1 MPRIADN
8 ADVWAESRQGIYF
21 PATSYPASSADGDLT
36 GQCVSLLKW
45 FFAQMTDV
53 PNPFAARGDAR
64 NVGKTLVAQ
73 GLAVEVPYAQ
83 RRRGDVITTEYG
95 TYGHIYLQLSG
106 GRVFEENANAGGAAK
121 RVLSNGTVVYASRIG
136 SETESFRRD
145 VHVYRINSYSEKGD
159 DMIEDTQRHY
169 DIINREWNNSTG
181 RDLTRNEF
189 RISFVGRDKLEALV
203 TIHGSI
209 ETVKWQSLARLGKQ
223 AQDDN
228 WQKQIYDLQAH
239 AKILQEQIA
248 NLQKQIESNGDN
260 AALKKQLE
268 ERQAQLDS
276 ANQQIA
282 ILTKSEADLKA
293 QLASAGGDTDLLN
306 SFGKVLAQLIAR
318 LGLKK

>member
-1 MPRIADN
+1 M
-8 ADVWAESRQGIYF
+8 
-21 PATSYPASSADGDLT
+21 
-36 GQCVSLLKW
+36 
-45 FFAQMTDV
+45 
-53 PNPFAARGDAR
+53 
-64 NVGKTLVAQ
+64 
-73 GLAVEVPYAQ
+73 
-83 RRRGDVITTEYG
+83 
-95 TYGHIYLQLSG
+95 
-106 GRVFEENANAGGAAK
+106 
-121 RVLSNGTVVYASRIG
+121 LSNGTVVYASRIG